1 MTTNSFQDPACP
13 RPFLDQLQDT
23 PTIPA
28 SLFNRFTILHQDRL
42 DLSANV
48 ADRLDLLRAI
58 LQTDRTKGRRDR
70 SLLNQTDQ
78 TSAPVRLPGQLPG
91 EKKYVQTDRAGDDS
105 DCLGTQSGAR

>member
-1 MTTNSFQDPACP
+1 MTTNSFQDSACP

-70 SLLNQTDQ
+70 SLLGEAGQTVAPLRLHSQCREQDRGQ
-78 TSAPVRLPGQLPG
+78 ILGAQSAAR
-91 EKKYVQTDRAGDDS
+91 ESANT
-105 DCLGTQSGAR
+105 LGRG